1 MEDDLVPEEDSELEV
16 VEDSEG
22 DAAVSVGRNY
32 LTVAGTAFQIR
43 IPRCS
48 LIGWSSVL
56 TWDWRTLIG

>member
-22 DAAVSVGRNY
+22 DAAFSVGRNY
-32 LTVAGTAFQIR
+32 LTVAGTAYQIR

-48 LIGWSSVL
+48 LIG
-56 TWDWRTLIG
+56 